1 MHPKSL
7 VGQLVCLRHYQTF
20 VPSGFIPEREF
31 YAVPEPQFVV
41 DGPEIVL
48 DDVFS
53 GADFVGDFFILE
65 SLGDELNDSLFSLV
79 WF

>member
-1 MHPKSL
+1 MAP
-7 VGQLVCLRHYQTF
+7 
-20 VPSGFIPEREF
+20 GFIPQGEF

-53 GADFVGDFFILE
+53 GADFVGDFFIFE
-65 SLGDELNDSLFSLV
+65 SLGDEFNDSLFALV
-79 WF
+79 WC

>member
-1 MHPKSL
+1 MLGRL
-7 VGQLVCLRHYQTF
+7 VHLSHQEALMAPGF
-20 VPSGFIPEREF
+20 VPQREL

-53 GADFVGDFFILE
+53 GADFVGNFPVFE
-65 SLGDELNDSLFSLV
+65 SLGDEFNDSLLSLV
-79 WF
+79 WC